1 MCIGEEGR
9 IILFFSFISYRIV
22 TILLLLSTYV
32 YRLYILYIYV
42 CVYLFFLLF
51 FFFLQTTCRLFSR
64 GSRGFSNSL
73 LEKRGSHSRQNILL
87 VEGLSLFYSF
97 FPFFFFFLSFFLFF
111 SPFFVTNQRRVK
123 ASQTIGH

>member
-51 FFFLQTTCRLFSR
+51 FSFCKLPVDYFHVDREDFQTVC
-64 GSRGFSNSL
+64 
-73 LEKRGSHSRQNILL
+73 
-87 VEGLSLFYSF
+87 
-97 FPFFFFFLSFFLFF
+97 
-111 SPFFVTNQRRVK
+111 
-123 ASQTIGH
+123 